1 MASQEAAPEAART
14 AESARAAVSVWT
26 RSLEAILDNP
36 ALFMAGILLAM
47 WAILSRLSPFFFT
60 LDNLFDPLISQLSSD
75 SVIYIGDPDQIEL
88 DVFIPLAACL
98 ANQAGPSFGGAFN
111 DQAWARDTATLRR
124 VSWAAPTY
132 EPLKSETF

>member
-1 MASQEAAPEAART
+1 LADT
-14 AESARAAVSVWT
+14 FKT
-26 RSLEAILDNP
+26 RDQLIER
-36 ALFMAGILLAM
+36 AGIALGLVQPGEA
-47 WAILSRLSPFFFT
+47 LSSEDHDT